1 LLPSREEEMLSDS
14 ITFAGHAITQ
24 FQLLGLGAL
33 LLGVAAFLMAF
44 ARERKTSLKRSDV
57 TNELIIEMSRIAQA
71 LERIA
76 DQGASQMMRRA
87 AQDAARASTAASAA
101 KEAEAAQQPPPA
113 PRRIAY
119 SMFGR

>member
-1 LLPSREEEMLSDS
+1 MLSDS
-14 ITFAGHAITQ
+14 ITFAGHAITT

-57 TNELIIEMSRIAQA
+57 TNELTIEMSRIAQA

-76 DQGASQMMRRA
+76 DQGASRMMNRA
-87 AQDAARASTAASAA
+87 AEEAATARASATVSA
-101 KEAEAAQQPPPA
+101 EDEHPRQETPPA

>member
-14 ITFAGHAITQ
+14 ITFAGHTITQ

-87 AQDAARASTAASAA
+87 A
-101 KEAEAAQQPPPA
+101 KEAEAAQQPLPA